1 MRAMV
6 ATIYVQPGCRFCDM
20 AKEFLSS
27 HGIPYVERD
36 ISVDES
42 AVHEL
47 RRLGTLAVPIIL
59 LNGRTIIGFNPEQLS
74 EAIGE

>member
-1 MRAMV
+1 MV

-27 HGIPYVERD
+27 QGIPYVERD

-47 RRLGTLAVPIIL
+47 RRLGTLAVPTIV
-59 LNGRTIIGFNPEQLS
+59 LNGRTIIGFNLEQLS

>member
-1 MRAMV
+1 MI

-20 AKEFLSS
+20 AREFLST
-27 HGIPYVERD
+27 HGIPYLERD
-36 ISVDES
+36 VSVDES

-47 RRLGTLAVPIIL
+47 RRLGTLAVPTIV
-59 LNGRTIIGFNPEQLS
+59 LNGRIIIGFNVEQLS